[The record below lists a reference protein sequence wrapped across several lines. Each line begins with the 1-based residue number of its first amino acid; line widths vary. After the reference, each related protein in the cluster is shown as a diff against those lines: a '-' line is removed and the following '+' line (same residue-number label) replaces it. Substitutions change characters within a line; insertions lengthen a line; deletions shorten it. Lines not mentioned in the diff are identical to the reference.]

1 MSNPNQQALEDPAA
15 DEGSIVPVVK
25 ATIIGRDGSEESNVI
40 QTADETIN
48 LFKNAGA
55 IAPPLDPRSLADLY
69 EMSGALRSNVD
80 AYATNIESF
89 GHTFEPV
96 FDPDGDDAVDK
107 IKQAMAEAQLAQL
120 ERESDQ
126 PTTPGEEGSEEEGGL
141 PEVEISDADAE
152 AKLEDIRKTM
162 IREKMLLEC
171 FFDFV
176 TVGESFTSLRART
189 RVDEEVIGNG
199 YWEVLRNNAQEIVQ
213 FVYVPSHT
221 MRLMPMEAESVEV
234 QMKVRRNV
242 VDVGTETVHRRFRR
256 FVQVIADHKLI
267 WFKEFGDPRVYSSKT
282 GQKYKDE
289 KELEREEGKKVRPAT
304 EILHWKIHNPRTP
317 YGIPR
322 WISELTSV
330 LGTRH
335 AQEVN
340 LMYFQNR
347 SVPPLAILVSGG
359 RLNKQTSDKLK
370 SHIENE
376 IKGKRNWHKVMILE
390 AEPAGSSGPGLNNGR
405 VRIEIKPLTNAQIS
419 DAQFLSYIEK
429 NTDAIG
435 MVFRLPRLL
444 RGDARDFNRATAQTS
459 LEFTE
464 QQVFGPLR
472 KEFDFVMN
480 RAILTELG
488 IQFWRF
494 RSRGP
499 DFSDPTDQIKA
510 INEAAKANYL
520 TPAELREL
528 AEKPFNTNFKKIE
541 ADWAEQPIG
550 LTLAGIPPELDE
562 GEGFGGE
569 EVQQAAGGRLAMQAN
584 RLLQLRD
591 LFQERAHQ
599 LARKEYFETH
609 GGLTSIDGAVD
620 NGDDEDD
627 EDDDADG

>member
-1 MSNPNQQALEDPAA
+1 MSDANQQALEPTGA
-15 DEGSIVPVVK
+15 DEGSLVPVVK
-25 ATIIGRDGSEESNVI
+25 ATVIGRDGTEESNVV
-40 QTADETIN
+40 QTSDEAVT

-96 FDPDGDDAVDK
+96 FDPEADDAIGK
-107 IKQAMAEAQLAQL
+107 IKQAMVEAQISQF
-120 ERESDQ
+120 EREAE
-126 PTTPGEEGSEEEGGL
+126 TTGADGEEKEL
-141 PEVEISDADAE
+141 PEVEVSDADAE
-152 AKLEDIRKTM
+152 AKLEDIRKMM
-162 IREKMLLEC
+162 IRERMMLDC
-171 FFDFV
+171 FFDFA
-176 TVGESFTSLRART
+176 TVDESFTSLRSRT

-199 YWEVLRNNAQEIVQ
+199 YWEVLRNKVAELVQ
-213 FVYVPSHT
+213 FVYVPAHT
-221 MRLMPMEAESVEV
+221 IRLMPVEADTVEV
-234 QMKVRRNV
+234 QMRVRRNIIDIGV
-242 VDVGTETVHRRFRR
+242 ETVHRRFRR
-256 FVQVIADHKLI
+256 FVQIVSNQSVI
-267 WFKEFGDPRVYSSKT
+267 WFKEYGDPRVYSSKT
-282 GQKYKDE
+282 GKKYKDE
-289 KELEREEGKKVRPAT
+289 KELEREEGKGVRPAT
-304 EILHWKIHNPRTP
+304 ELMHWKIHNPRTP

-330 LGTRH
+330 LGSRH

-390 AEPAGSSGPGLNNGR
+390 AEPAGSAGPGLNNGR
-405 VRIEIKPLTNAQIS
+405 VRIEIKPLINAQLA
-419 DAQFLSYIEK
+419 DAQFLQYIEK

-480 RAILTELG
+480 RAVLTELG
-488 IQFWRF
+488 IQYWRF

-528 AEKPFNTNFKKIE
+528 AEKPFNTNFKKVD
-541 ADWAEQPIG
+541 ADWADQPAG
-550 LTLAGIPPELDE
+550 FTLGGIPPELDE
-562 GEGFGGE
+562 ADIGES
-569 EVQQAAGGRLAMQAN
+569 EVTQSAGGRLAMHAN

-599 LARKEYFETH
+599 LARKEYFEQH

-620 NGDDEDD
+620 NGDDD
-627 EDDDADG
+627 EDANG